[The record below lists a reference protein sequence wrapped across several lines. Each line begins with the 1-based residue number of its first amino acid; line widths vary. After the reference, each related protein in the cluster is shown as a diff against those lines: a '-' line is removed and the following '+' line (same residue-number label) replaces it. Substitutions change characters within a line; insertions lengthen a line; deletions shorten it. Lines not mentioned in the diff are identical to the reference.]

1 MGKGDTISMI
11 DTYFEKITERLNIVM
26 EKEKEGMN
34 KVARVIGKAIQ
45 NGGVV
50 QLFGCGHS
58 HILAEEAFYRAGGLV
73 PINPIFH
80 EPLMLHENA
89 LLSSELER
97 ESDYALSFL
106 KDEDIQEKDIM
117 IIISTSGRNP
127 VPIDAA
133 IYARKKGA
141 CVIGITSVEYS
152 NSQPSRHASGKLL
165 HEVVDFVIDNH
176 SVIGDAILTHEKV
189 AVPFSP
195 TSTVV
200 GATIIHAIFAEVI
213 VQMTESGLHPPIFLS
228 ANIEGGD
235 EHNKSMLE
243 KYGERISW

>member
-1 MGKGDTISMI
+1 MI
-11 DTYFEKITERLNIVM
+11 DSYFAKITERLNIVL
-26 EKEKEGMN
+26 EKEKASMKKAAVEI
-34 KVARVIGKAIQ
+34 VKAIKK
-45 NGGVV
+45 GGVV

-73 PINPIFH
+73 PIKPIFH
-80 EPLMLHENA
+80 EPLMLHERA

-97 ESDYALSFL
+97 RDDYALSFM
-106 KDEDIQEKDIM
+106 ENQDIQKKDIM

-127 VPIDAA
+127 VPIDVA
-133 IYARKKGA
+133 IIAKDKGA
-141 CVIGITSVEYS
+141 FTIGITSVEYS

-165 HEVVDFVIDNH
+165 HEVVDLVIDNH

-195 TSTVV
+195 TSTVI
-200 GATIIHAIFAEVI
+200 GATTIHAIFAEVI
-213 VQMTESGLHPPIFLS
+213 VQMAENGLRPPIFLS